1 MGLDTK
7 EPWQVDDDKSQ
18 TSQYK
23 EGVVGYPDDPIDP
36 AYGGGGGPRG
46 PKGGGYGAKGGQ
58 GVQVHIE
65 RQTHND
71 DYGGRPY

>member
-1 MGLDTK
+1 MDTK

-23 EGVVGYPDDPIDP
+23 EGVGYPEDPIDP
-36 AYGGGGGPRG
+36 AYAGGGPRG
-46 PKGGGYGAKGGQ
+46 PKGGGFAAKNGQ

-71 DYGGRPY
+71 DYGARPY